1 MSDTK
6 SLEEKIDQLVGMC
19 AALTAFVCELPEAK
33 TVEMPKM
40 KATIAANKALTEA
53 QAKLAVDAAREMKHA
68 VAAKHEGGH

>member
-6 SLEEKIDQLVGMC
+6 SLEEKIDQLMGMC

-40 KATIAANKALTEA
+40 KATIAANKTLSEA
-53 QAKLAVDAAREMKHA
+53 QATFAVDAAREMKHA